1 MASLH
6 SLIWLN
12 GIPLRIC
19 TTDEETKAQ
28 RNESISPEVTHPV
41 DERAG
46 VWFQV
51 LGLQSHILNYFTRM
65 IRIQQRVW
73 DAAAGPPSSVRGGS
87 LFRLAGVKR
96 QGLEGWQM
104 GKCLEREMEIEILA
118 RPGRTIDTACT
129 AWRSLLLCLSHK
141 KKKRAEKGKI
151 CVQPSW
157 WLFHVWVFALQ
168 HRNYNILCLE
178 GDWTR
183 QRFGPL
189 LLPVI
194 FWDFTVFYI
203 DQVRLFEVTFLQQQ
217 QSPYRKP
224 AHALHYLIHR

>member
-1 MASLH
+1 MYHRWRNQGTKKWKYLSWGHTSCRWKGWGLIPSPRTSESYLKLFYEDDKDSAESLGC
-6 SLIWLN
+6 SSRSPQCCKRGQPVQTGRGQEAGLGGVAN
-12 GIPLRIC
+12 GKMLGERDGNTDPGSTWKDHRYCMYWTEEFAFMPQPL
-19 TTDEETKAQ
+19 
-28 RNESISPEVTHPV
+28 
-41 DERAG
+41 
-46 VWFQV
+46 
-51 LGLQSHILNYFTRM
+51 
-65 IRIQQRVW
+65 
-73 DAAAGPPSSVRGGS
+73 
-87 LFRLAGVKR
+87 
-96 QGLEGWQM
+96 
-104 GKCLEREMEIEILA
+104 
-118 RPGRTIDTACT
+118 
-129 AWRSLLLCLSHK
+129 

>member
-51 LGLQSHILNYFTRM
+51 LGLQSHILHYFTRM

-73 DAAAGPPSSVRGGS
+73 DAAAGPPSAVRGGS

-104 GKCLEREMEIEILA
+104 EKCLEREMEIQILA
-118 RPGRTIDTACT
+118 LPGRTIDTACT
-129 AWRSLLLCLSHK
+129 ARRSLLLCLSHEK
-141 KKKRAEKGKI
+141 KGQRKERSVFSHRGDYSMSEYL
-151 CVQPSW
+151 PSSIIITTSC
-157 WLFHVWVFALQ
+157 AL
-168 HRNYNILCLE
+168 RV
-178 GDWTR
+178 T
-183 QRFGPL
+183 GPGN
-189 LLPVI
+189 
-194 FWDFTVFYI
+194 
-203 DQVRLFEVTFLQQQ
+203 
-217 QSPYRKP
+217 
-224 AHALHYLIHR
+224 ALVHCCYL